1 MIEINKVRY
10 SDYNI
15 KITWGEFNTS
25 CNGKKRYGI
34 APYITFHTND
44 IIKIIGLEFTFSKA
58 MFLDTKI
65 NKKTNINDYVS
76 ISFYNEKEKE
86 CDMPLIEKGNCFIT
100 RINEEI
106 FNFDFYIQNKG
117 IEITINEDIKLFQQ
131 GM

>member
-15 KITWGEFNTS
+15 KITWGEFNIS
-25 CNGKKRYGI
+25 CKDKKRYGI

-76 ISFYNEKEKE
+76 ISFYNEKEQE
-86 CDMPLIEKGNCFIT
+86 WDMPLIEKGNCYIT

-106 FNFDFYIQNKG
+106 FNFNFYIQNKD
-117 IEITINEDIKLFQQ
+117 IEILINEDIKLF
-131 GM
+131 